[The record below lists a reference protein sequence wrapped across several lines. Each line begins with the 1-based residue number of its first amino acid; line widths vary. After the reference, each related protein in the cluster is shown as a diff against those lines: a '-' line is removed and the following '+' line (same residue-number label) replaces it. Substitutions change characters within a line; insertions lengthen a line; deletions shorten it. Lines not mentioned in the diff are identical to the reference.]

1 MPNIIPLNIHTADP
15 QTAKTLNAV
24 KVKIGMIPNLFSTFA
39 LSPVVLDAY
48 LHFSGKLEAGRLTA
62 RQREIVALTV
72 AQINNCGYCLSAHT
86 MIGKGAGLSD
96 DDILL
101 ARNSKAANSTD
112 QAISTL
118 AQNIVQTK
126 GKLTANDLQLARNAG
141 LDDGLIV
148 EVIANVTLNILTN
161 YTNNVADTDVD
172 FPKVSV
178 SL

>member
-1 MPNIIPLNIHTADP
+1 MPNIIPLNIHAADP
-15 QTAKTLNAV
+15 QTAQTLNAV
-24 KVKIGMIPNLFSTFA
+24 KAKIGMIPNLFSTFA
-39 LSPVVLDAY
+39 LAPVVLDAY

-72 AQINNCGYCLSAHT
+72 AQINTCGYCLSAHT
-86 MIGKGAGLSD
+86 MIGKGAGLSEE
-96 DDILL
+96 DIRL
-101 ARNSKAANSTD
+101 ARNSKAANATD

-126 GKLTANDLQLARNAG
+126 GKLAAADLQVARNAG

-161 YTNNVADTDVD
+161 YTNNVADTEVD